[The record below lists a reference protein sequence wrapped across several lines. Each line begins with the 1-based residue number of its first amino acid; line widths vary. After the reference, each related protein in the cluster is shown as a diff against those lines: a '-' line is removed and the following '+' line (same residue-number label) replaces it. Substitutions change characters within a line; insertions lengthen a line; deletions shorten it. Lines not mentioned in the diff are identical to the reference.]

1 LSDTP
6 EKEQAAAP
14 QKDAAPPAQL
24 PKADPTKAVV
34 DKAGSPRPAAPRNE
48 RWFALRAPL
57 PRSVGTLLAIAGPA
71 LLIILWFAV
80 TATGAVKARD
90 LPSPGETLRAVLDL
104 WFNEGLPGAIWVS
117 TRRILISFG
126 LAVAVAVP
134 LGIAMGAFE
143 PINRF
148 FDPIVAPFRYM
159 PISAF
164 IPLSLV
170 WFGIYEG
177 QKIAFLWLGVFV
189 YLLPVVVTAIRAV
202 PEEYV
207 QTAYTLGASRGRVIW
222 SVLIPASLPDIFDAF
237 RVMNAISW
245 TYIVLAEQVNKRDP
259 PGLGYIV
266 DLGLQHARPEMAFAI
281 LIVIGLI
288 GILTDVAINTLNK
301 VLFPW
306 REKH

>member
-1 LSDTP
+1 MSTQPP
-6 EKEQAAAP
+6 EKEAAASP
-14 QKDAAPPAQL
+14 GAPRAEL
-24 PKADPTKAVV
+24 PHADP
-34 DKAGSPRPAAPRNE
+34 DKQVIDKGGRARPLAPRNE

-57 PRSVGTLLAIAGPA
+57 PRGVGTALAIAGPT
-71 LLIILWFAV
+71 LLIALWFLV
-80 TATGAVKARD
+80 TATGMVKPRD
-90 LPSPGETLRAVLDL
+90 LPSPGETLRSILDL
-104 WFNEGLPGAIWVS
+104 WFNQGLPSAIWVS
-117 TRRILISFG
+117 TKRIMISFA
-126 LAVAVAVP
+126 LAVAVAMP

-207 QTAYTLGASRGRVIW
+207 QTAYTLGASRPRVIW

-245 TYIVLAEQVNKRDP
+245 TYIVLAEQVNMRDP

-266 DLGLQHARPEMAFAI
+266 NLGLQHARPEMAFAI

-288 GILTDVAINTLNK
+288 GILTDVAINTLSK
-301 VLFPW
+301 VLFSW